1 MPVEEGR
8 DVSGDQ
14 VTMGAG
20 KHIPDAC
27 DEGWDG
33 TRADIS
39 CYTSDDAQSTHDE
52 RGDRRLQARSEVC
65 REEEKNTTLAPEPTL
80 SNGDPCVPFS
90 EYLKAYEDKEM

>member
-8 DVSGDQ
+8 DVRGDQ

-20 KHIPDAC
+20 KHVPNAC

-39 CYTSDDAQSTHDE
+39 CYTSDDAKSTHDE
-52 RGDRRLQARSEVC
+52 RGDRRLQARGEVC
-65 REEEKNTTLAPEPTL
+65 REEEKKTSLAPEQTL
-80 SNGDPCVPFS
+80 SNGDPCVPFFF
-90 EYLKAYEDKEM
+90 